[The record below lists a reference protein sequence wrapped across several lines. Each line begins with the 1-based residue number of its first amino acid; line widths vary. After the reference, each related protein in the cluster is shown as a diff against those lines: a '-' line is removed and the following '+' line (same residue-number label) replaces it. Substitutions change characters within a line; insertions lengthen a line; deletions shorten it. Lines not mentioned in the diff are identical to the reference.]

1 MKKITLIFT
10 MCTVISL
17 LTSMGYGQNQGRF
30 PALRERITNGKLNEI
45 GIIMN
50 LEKAKVEELRP
61 IYHRFVKERASL
73 NDGTILQRI
82 KNMPDSIT
90 NEQAEKLFFMQIDKS
105 RKLLDI
111 REKYYHEFLNV
122 LTPKQIIQFQRAE
135 AEVNRKLLQDTRMR
149 FMQRFPGEE

>member
-10 MCTVISL
+10 MCTILSL
-17 LTSMGYGQNQGRF
+17 LTSMGYAQNQGRF
-30 PALRERITNGKLNEI
+30 SALGERITNGKLNEI
-45 GIIMN
+45 GRIMG

-73 NDGTILQRI
+73 NDGSLLQRL
-82 KNMPDSIT
+82 KNTPDSIT
-90 NEQAEKLFFMQIDKS
+90 NEQAEKLFFMKIDKS

-111 REKYYHEFLNV
+111 REKYYHEFLDL
-122 LTPKQIIQFQRAE
+122 LTPKQILQFQQAE

-149 FMQRFPGEE
+149 IMQRFPGE